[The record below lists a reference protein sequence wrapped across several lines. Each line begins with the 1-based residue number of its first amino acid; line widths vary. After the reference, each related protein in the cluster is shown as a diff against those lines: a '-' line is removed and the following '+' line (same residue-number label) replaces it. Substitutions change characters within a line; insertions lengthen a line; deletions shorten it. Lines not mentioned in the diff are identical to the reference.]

1 MGVELVSVSE
11 CQPRDEHYVQLER
24 GNVLFFPQ
32 TPFALSEDERD
43 VLRSTS
49 LTGGSLHKNIAYR
62 PASDKVTGFDK
73 SLAHDSAKLREVLR
87 AYSQRVLGLLR
98 TFLPRYM
105 EGCRVD
111 FASFRPQEEEG
122 RELPTKKRNDL
133 LHVDAFPTRP
143 TKGDLILRVF
153 TNINKT
159 KPRVWLTSDPF
170 EPLARRY
177 AREAGLPDIAGQSG
191 GHWWSN
197 VLRAIGLPVADRS
210 AYDRFRLGFHDYL
223 KFNRDYQRDCAKYRF
238 EFPPDSTWMVFTD
251 IVPHAVLSGQHALEQ
266 TVIVRREALA
276 ARQHAPIE
284 ILEALCGRPLAPTRD
299 QNQSGK
305 ISSTRPGTQ

>member
-1 MGVELVSVSE
+1 MELVTVGE
-11 CQPRDEHYVQLER
+11 IQPLEEHYQQLER
-24 GNVLFFPQ
+24 GNILLFPR

-43 VLRSTS
+43 VLRGTG

-73 SLAHDSAKLREVLR
+73 SLAHDSEKLREVLR
-87 AYSQRVLGLLR
+87 AYSQRALALLR
-98 TFLPRYM
+98 AFLPRYM

-122 RELPTKKRNDL
+122 RELPVKKRNDL
-133 LHVDAFPTRP
+133 LHIDAFPTRP

-159 KPRVWLTSDPF
+159 KPRVWLTSDPI
-170 EPLARRY
+170 EALAKRY
-177 AREAGLPDIAGQSG
+177 ALDAGLGEFAKQPGPSA
-191 GHWWSN
+191 WTRA
-197 VLRAIGLPVADRS
+197 LRAIGLPVADRS
-210 AYDRFRLGFHDYL
+210 GYDRFMLSFHDYL
-223 KFNRDYQRDCAKYRF
+223 KFNQDYQRDCAKYRF

-266 TVIVRREALA
+266 TVIVRRESLA
-276 ARQHAPIE
+276 VRRHAPIE
-284 ILEALCGRPLAPTRD
+284 ILEAISGRPLAPT
-299 QNQSGK
+299 S
-305 ISSTRPGTQ
+305 

>member
-1 MGVELVSVSE
+1 MELVTVSE
-11 CQPRDEHYVQLER
+11 VQPREEHYLQLER
-24 GNVLFFPQ
+24 GNILFFPR
-32 TPFALSEDERD
+32 TPFALSEDEREI
-43 VLRSTS
+43 LRKTS

-73 SLAHDSAKLREVLR
+73 SMAHDSEKLRDVLR
-87 AYSQRVLGLLR
+87 AYSQRALGLLR
-98 TFLPRYM
+98 SLLPRYM

-122 RELPTKKRNDL
+122 RDLPTKKRNDL

-159 KPRVWLTSDPF
+159 KPRIWLTSDPF

-177 AREAGLPDIAGQSG
+177 AMDAGLPEFAKQPG
-191 GHWWSN
+191 GSWPGN
-197 VLRAIGLPVADRS
+197 LLRAVGLPIADRS
-210 AYDRFRLGFHDYL
+210 AYDRFMLGFHDYL
-223 KFNRDYQRDCAKYRF
+223 KFNEEYQRDCAKYRF

-266 TVIVRREALA
+266 TVIVRRRSLA
-276 ARQHAPIE
+276 ARRNAPIE
-284 ILEALCGRPLAPTRD
+284 ILESLCGRPLAP
-299 QNQSGK
+299 
-305 ISSTRPGTQ
+305 IS

>member
-1 MGVELVSVSE
+1 MELVTVGE
-11 CQPRDEHYVQLER
+11 IQPLEEYYQQLER
-24 GNVLFFPQ
+24 GNILLFPR

-43 VLRSTS
+43 VLRRAS

-73 SLAHDSAKLREVLR
+73 SLAHDSEKLREVLR
-87 AYSQRVLGLLR
+87 AYSQRALGLLR
-98 TFLPRYM
+98 TLLPRYS
-105 EGCRVD
+105 EGWRVD

-122 RELPTKKRNDL
+122 RDLPVKKRNDL
-133 LHVDAFPTRP
+133 LHIDAFPTRP
-143 TKGDLILRVF
+143 TKGDLILRTF

-170 EPLARRY
+170 EPLAKLY
-177 AREAGLPDIAGQSG
+177 ALDAGLGEFAKQPAPSAWIRA
-191 GHWWSN
+191 
-197 VLRAIGLPVADRS
+197 LRAIGLPVADRS
-210 AYDRFRLGFHDYL
+210 GYDRFMLSFHDYL

-266 TVIVRREALA
+266 TVIVRRESLA
-276 ARQHAPIE
+276 SRRHAPIE
-284 ILEALCGRPLAPTRD
+284 ILEAISGRPLAP
-299 QNQSGK
+299 
-305 ISSTRPGTQ
+305 IS

>member
-1 MGVELVSVSE
+1 MELVTVSE
-11 CQPRDEHYVQLER
+11 VQPRDEHYTQLER
-24 GNVLFFPQ
+24 GNILFFPR
-32 TPFALSEDERD
+32 TPFALTEEERD

-73 SLAHDSAKLREVLR
+73 SSAQDSKKLREVLR
-87 AYSQRVLGLLR
+87 AYSRRTLELLR
-98 TFLPRYM
+98 TILPRYM

-111 FASFRPQEEEG
+111 YASFRPQEEEG
-122 RELPTKKRNDL
+122 RDLPTKKRNDL

-170 EPLARRY
+170 EPLAGRY
-177 AREAGLPDIAGQSG
+177 AMDAGLSEIAKQQSG
-191 GHWWSN
+191 SPLKN
-197 VLRAIGLPVADRS
+197 ILRALGLPIMDRS
-210 AYDRFRLGFHDYL
+210 AYDRFMLGFHDYL
-223 KFNRDYQRDCAKYRF
+223 KFNEQYQRDCAKYRF
-238 EFPPDSTWMVFTD
+238 DFPPDSTWMVFTD

-266 TVIVRREALA
+266 TVIVRRESLA
-276 ARQHAPIE
+276 ARKHAPID
-284 ILEALCGRPLAPTRD
+284 ILEALCGQRLTP
-299 QNQSGK
+299 
-305 ISSTRPGTQ
+305 IS